1 MAFNAGSIEVKLFAS
16 VAQIQKDMD
25 KASKHIDSF
34 SKRTEATLQRT
45 GAAFKGLFAGITV
58 NTLKV
63 LADEYKKFDAQL
75 KLATNTVEDY
85 NKAYANVIRIGRVS
99 MSDIGAIGVLY
110 ARLTNNLKD
119 YGTTQKEISDITES
133 VSLALR
139 VSNATVQETN
149 SVMLQLSQSFGS
161 GRINGQEFLAV
172 MEGAPILMRQLAKS
186 INIPFGEL
194 KKLSEQGKL
203 TADLLKQAWTDPAFL
218 NLLRQQVKEVGTIS
232 SAYTVFVNNLKQFIG
247 EADKASG
254 ASQLI
259 TQGIMLIADNINVL
273 ANIAIVALI
282 ASVGKW
288 VASTYAS
295 IKASQLRQIELVKE
309 TVLIERKAAAEAKAS
324 AITTAAMANNARATT
339 MWAAKNAG
347 AFTENAAVMATVAQ
361 RTTVAAKAMGAFR
374 NAIALLGGP
383 IGATITILGSLAFA
397 FASFGKKST
406 GEMAELLR
414 ITKELN
420 EELSKTPEKI
430 VAKSASSLENLA
442 KVRDELQKDLARA
455 KRGSIDFSTGQVF
468 IDEQEIKRIE
478 GLLDASLIRYQELT
492 KARIDGESQ
501 IKQAVDESANATKAL
516 RDANIKLL
524 SEQIAEQQNL
534 IDLAK
539 KANISEQDRLAIIAD
554 AQKKIK
560 DLTGATKAL
569 KEEEKDAAKFAKEQ
583 LEDFQKR
590 IEFGDKWIE
599 RQREILR
606 LDNEYIASQKNNQIE
621 INENLI
627 DRIESLRKEVEEYG
641 KLESQIEAT
650 ALARAIERKEILK
663 GLGLSTENLEEE
675 IRLRKE
681 IVDLAMSK
689 ERLDAEKK
697 AAEESERAWK
707 KAEEEKRREFEKTVD
722 NIDRIFAEG
731 FADMLNGGKSSW
743 KSFTKSL
750 ITTFKTTVINEIY
763 KLLLRPFVVN
773 IIASVAGITGAG
785 TASAEGLIGVGGN
798 TGTGILGTISEG
810 IRALNSDVVGSIQNL
825 GVFIQDIPGLRD
837 AAGWIST
844 NADMIAKGFA
854 YTGAVLSALQGDL
867 KSAAFQAAGAFL
879 GNLTPLGPVGGAIG
893 SFIGGV
899 IGGLFGGSGEKYK
912 RVLQSN
918 QSVFTGSQFSSIQTG
933 SIRSSSEVSDFMA
946 QTQEAFSR
954 NLYLI
959 LNAFG
964 QAADI
969 TTDIYARLRR
979 TSGRTVG
986 NFSYSF
992 GGVSGSF
999 NEQFGTEGDFAKG
1012 LELLSEKVLG
1022 QVLAEAIQKSN
1033 LPAAVKSLFEGIT
1046 KAEEVNALISSIVQL
1061 SDAADGLNNRFGLT
1075 VDQAAQVAQ
1084 SLGLAGTAAA
1094 EFISQFAGIASS
1106 FNGVGATILKIQQS
1120 LEGQFGG
1127 TLPSSL
1133 KEFDAALKAI
1143 DKTTQ
1148 SGIDAFAQLLTL
1160 RPAFEEFTFAIDSLK
1175 AGVRASIFSMVS
1187 DQEKLLMQQEDMA
1200 KIFAEYGYEV
1210 PGSVAELVNLGKSID
1225 FTTEAGLNLAAVFPN
1240 LVTVFMQTQETVNG
1254 LVNSLAALDSS
1265 RFKTLFEFTRA
1276 NAYAAA
1282 GIPLSSLPSYASG
1295 TSFVPNDGPAMI
1307 HRGERILT
1315 AEENRRYESND
1326 TIALE
1331 IRGLREENMNMRA
1344 ELRSIAVSSRD
1355 AARTLDRLQRGGF
1368 ILSDVDLNGDPQ
1380 ILKVEVV

>member
-1 MAFNAGSIEVKLFAS
+1 
-16 VAQIQKDMD
+16 
-25 KASKHIDSF
+25 
-34 SKRTEATLQRT
+34 
-45 GAAFKGLFAGITV
+45 
-58 NTLKV
+58 
-63 LADEYKKFDAQL
+63 
-75 KLATNTVEDY
+75 
-85 NKAYANVIRIGRVS
+85 

-186 INIPFGEL
+186 IGIPFGEL

-203 TADLLKQAWTDPAFL
+203 TADLLKQAWTDPVFL
-218 NLLRQQVKEVGTIS
+218 NLLRNQVKEVGTIA
-232 SAYTVFVNNLKQFIG
+232 SAYTVLVNNIKQYIG
-247 EADKASG
+247 EADKATGVSKT
-254 ASQLI
+254 I
-259 TQGIMLIADNINVL
+259 TQAITLLADNLNTLATVVL
-273 ANIAIVALI
+273 VALI
-282 ASVGKW
+282 AAFGRY
-288 VASTYAS
+288 VAGVYAS
-295 IKASQLRQIELVKE
+295 IKASQLRQIELIKE
-309 TVLIERKAAAEAKAS
+309 TVLLERKAAAEAA
-324 AITTAAMANNARATT
+324 AGAAQAAAMANNARATT
-339 MWAAKNAG
+339 LWAARNSA
-347 AFTENAAVMATVAQ
+347 ALAENASVMATVAERTSAAAKAKNILAGALTLVGGKIGLAVIAITSIIYALTNMSSVAKKVYESSVEMGLGFNGVKESLKEMNIEGERANNWLNKLLPNYEAYRKIMDQEASGTKGPQKSKWEEENQAALTNFKDLQSKADGYRESLKLTSDRINELVEEQ
-361 RTTVAAKAMGAFR
+361 RQLNVTLAANKITEAEYAFEMSKRTEEIKKLTGETERLKKAEEAAKKTQEELQNYYKATNAVILERLRLEGDIERQTQEYVDFINSEYVAAEQSRLDALQDSIDSTREEIQNEGKLKSAIEATTVARLREKLA
-374 NAIALLGGP
+374 
-383 IGATITILGSLAFA
+383 SLEF
-397 FASFGKKST
+397 
-406 GEMAELLR
+406 LR
-414 ITKELN
+414 KVE
-420 EELSKTPEKI
+420 PEKI
-430 VAKSASSLENLA
+430 KALE
-442 KVRDELQKDLARA
+442 KEIEMRQEL
-455 KRGSIDFSTGQVF
+455 V
-468 IDEQEIKRIE
+468 
-478 GLLDASLIRYQELT
+478 GLLL
-492 KARIDGESQ
+492 
-501 IKQAVDESANATKAL
+501 
-516 RDANIKLL
+516 
-524 SEQIAEQQNL
+524 
-534 IDLAK
+534 
-539 KANISEQDRLAIIAD
+539 
-554 AQKKIK
+554 
-560 DLTGATKAL
+560 
-569 KEEEKDAAKFAKEQ
+569 
-583 LEDFQKR
+583 
-590 IEFGDKWIE
+590 
-599 RQREILR
+599 
-606 LDNEYIASQKNNQIE
+606 
-621 INENLI
+621 
-627 DRIESLRKEVEEYG
+627 
-641 KLESQIEAT
+641 
-650 ALARAIERKEILK
+650 
-663 GLGLSTENLEEE
+663 
-675 IRLRKE
+675 
-681 IVDLAMSK
+681 SK

-697 AAEESERAWK
+697 DAEESERAWK

-773 IIASVAGITGAG
+773 IIASIAGITGAG

-810 IRALNSDVVGSIQNL
+810 IRALNSNVVGSIQNL
-825 GVFIQDIPGLRD
+825 GTFIQDIPGLRD
-837 AAGWIST
+837 VAGFLGE
-844 NADMIAKGFA
+844 NAGTIAKGFA

-893 SFIGGV
+893 SFIGGA

-918 QSVFTGSQFSSIQTG
+918 QSVFTGSQFSSRQTG
-933 SIRSSSEVSDFMA
+933 SIRSSGEVSDFMA

-986 NFSYSF
+986 DFSYSF

-999 NEQFGTEGDFAKG
+999 NEQFGTNGDFAKG

-1046 KAEEVNALISSIVQL
+1046 KAEEVNALINSIVQL

-1075 VDQAAQVAQ
+1075 VNQAAQVAQ
-1084 SLGLAGTAAA
+1084 SLGLAGAAAA

-1175 AGVRASIFSMVS
+1175 TGVRASIFSMVS

-1355 AARTLDRLQRGGF
+1355 SARTLDRLQRGGF